1 MFMFR
6 SRRNALVKRLWRQ
19 AALRRGGGGGGEL
32 ADDDNPPPNG
42 ETGDNAAAAACTLEA
57 TEEQQVKSWIKSA
70 AHALFKRLTD
80 DQLALLLDILD
91 GAGASASPC
100 FPLDTDLL
108 NRVCPAEG
116 GHRLLCRL
124 FRWPELST
132 GAELKRVINLC
143 YSDHQSTTICCNPY
157 HWSRLSDVAPPPYT
171 RLGLNHDRPNRL
183 TNSYPVE
190 SLETGGTNQYSST
203 ASNLDGCGGG
213 VVRLRP
219 WCTLAYWE
227 LRQRVGRLFPV
238 TQPSVA
244 IFSDSLATST
254 AGAAPMVVPLPLDRQ
269 CNATSLCLSALT
281 SQRPPETDAVRRT
294 RQKVG
299 LGLLLCQEP
308 DGVWMYNR
316 SENPVFVN
324 SPTLDPPGT
333 GPAGA
338 PRTLLVYKVPP
349 SFAIRVFDHE
359 RSLLYQQCSNNSVS
373 ESLAFDG
380 PPCYRLD
387 NNSTDASGKNESRL
401 SPCFVFKEEYTDGPF
416 DPNALRISFAKGWGP
431 KYSRQFITSC
441 PCWIEVLLAPSR

>member
-1 MFMFR
+1 M
-6 SRRNALVKRLWRQ
+6 
-19 AALRRGGGGGGEL
+19 
-32 ADDDNPPPNG
+32 
-42 ETGDNAAAAACTLEA
+42 
-57 TEEQQVKSWIKSA
+57 
-70 AHALFKRLTD
+70 
-80 DQLALLLDILD
+80 
-91 GAGASASPC
+91 
-100 FPLDTDLL
+100 
-108 NRVCPAEG
+108 
-116 GHRLLCRL
+116 
-124 FRWPELST
+124 
-132 GAELKRVINLC
+132 
-143 YSDHQSTTICCNPY
+143 
-157 HWSRLSDVAPPPYT
+157 
-171 RLGLNHDRPNRL
+171 
-183 TNSYPVE
+183 
-190 SLETGGTNQYSST
+190 
-203 ASNLDGCGGG
+203 
-213 VVRLRP
+213 
-219 WCTLAYWE
+219 
-227 LRQRVGRLFPV
+227 GRLFPV

-244 IFSDSLATST
+244 IFSDSLAT
-254 AGAAPMVVPLPLDRQ
+254 AATSSSMVVPMMPLDRQ

-299 LGLLLCQEP
+299 LGMIYTFFSLSLYSREKDFPKSCFLVLFFPFFFFNGFLSFVFGCIIIGLLLCQEP

-359 RSLLYQQCSNNSVS
+359 RSLLYQQCSSLS
-373 ESLAFDG
+373 ESLTGG

-387 NNSTDASGKNESRL
+387 GNTNSTTIEASGTKVAKMMNESRL
-401 SPCFVFKEEYTDGPF
+401 LTPCFVYKEEYTDGPF

>member
-1 MFMFR
+1 
-6 SRRNALVKRLWRQ
+6 
-19 AALRRGGGGGGEL
+19 
-32 ADDDNPPPNG
+32 
-42 ETGDNAAAAACTLEA
+42 
-57 TEEQQVKSWIKSA
+57 
-70 AHALFKRLTD
+70 
-80 DQLALLLDILD
+80 
-91 GAGASASPC
+91 
-100 FPLDTDLL
+100 
-108 NRVCPAEG
+108 
-116 GHRLLCRL
+116 
-124 FRWPELST
+124 
-132 GAELKRVINLC
+132 
-143 YSDHQSTTICCNPY
+143 
-157 HWSRLSDVAPPPYT
+157 
-171 RLGLNHDRPNRL
+171 
-183 TNSYPVE
+183 
-190 SLETGGTNQYSST
+190 
-203 ASNLDGCGGG
+203 
-213 VVRLRP
+213 

-244 IFSDSLATST
+244 IFSDSLAT
-254 AGAAPMVVPLPLDRQ
+254 AATSSSMVVPMMPLDRQ

-359 RSLLYQQCSNNSVS
+359 RSLLYQQCS
-373 ESLAFDG
+373 
-380 PPCYRLD
+380 
-387 NNSTDASGKNESRL
+387 K
-401 SPCFVFKEEYTDGPF
+401 EYTDGPF

-441 PCWIEVLLAPSR
+441 PCWIEVLL

>member
-19 AALRRGGGGGGEL
+19 AALRRGGGGGG
-32 ADDDNPPPNG
+32 DDDDPTPG
-42 ETGDNAAAAACTLEA
+42 ETAAEECAPEA
-57 TEEQQVKSWIKSA
+57 TSEEQQVKSWIKSA

-91 GAGASASPC
+91 GASTSPC
-100 FPLDTDLL
+100 FPLDTDLV
-108 NRVCPAEG
+108 NRICPTEG
-116 GHRLLCRL
+116 IHRLLCRL

-132 GAELKRVINLC
+132 GTELKRVINLC
-143 YSDHQSTTICCNPY
+143 GHHQSTTTICCNPY

-171 RLGLNHDRPNRL
+171 RLGLNHDRPSRL

-203 ASNLDGCGGG
+203 GSNLDGG

-244 IFSDSLATST
+244 IFSDSLAT
-254 AGAAPMVVPLPLDRQ
+254 AATSSSMVVPMMPLDRQ

-359 RSLLYQQCSNNSVS
+359 RSLLYQQCSSLS
-373 ESLAFDG
+373 ESLTGG

-387 NNSTDASGKNESRL
+387 GNTNSTTIEASGTKVAKMMNESRL
-401 SPCFVFKEEYTDGPF
+401 LTPCFVYKEEYTDGPF